1 MHHIASERNIFSF
14 NQPALLPRSQLNFFF
29 IKGLQ
34 HAGKALLLIH
44 RRKKP
49 HLDLRIEGAGEIPV
63 RLQRPVQ
70 PRRGNRKVVVPSSD
84 PRIGVKERIQC
95 AAGRFAIVQVH
106 PAGLIN
112 IHVQVPCLSGSGSMP
127 MKPRTNAYPSLLLYN
142 LFAKN
147 RSVPPGSHKYQ
158 GEWSQ
163 LDQIILSSSLTD
175 TTSQMQLIPGSARI
189 FSPSFLLI
197 KDKTWRGERPF
208 RTYYGFK
215 YEGGYSD
222 HLPLI
227 VDFLLLK

>member
-1 MHHIASERNIFSF
+1 MGRCDYRRPDRCLCLPFS
-14 NQPALLPRSQLNFFF
+14 LPLR
-29 IKGLQ
+29 
-34 HAGKALLLIH
+34 
-44 RRKKP
+44 RRKRKRTGPFGAARTLRTLCDSIHNLCPAP
-49 HLDLRIEGAGEIPV
+49 HILIMGDFNDTPDDTSIREILDAHPIP
-63 RLQRPVQ
+63 
-70 PRRGNRKVVVPSSD
+70 N
-84 PRIGVKERIQC
+84 
-95 AAGRFAIVQVH
+95 
-106 PAGLIN
+106 
-112 IHVQVPCLSGSGSMP
+112 PCLSGSGSMP

-175 TTSQMQLIPGSARI
+175 TTSQIQLIPGSARI